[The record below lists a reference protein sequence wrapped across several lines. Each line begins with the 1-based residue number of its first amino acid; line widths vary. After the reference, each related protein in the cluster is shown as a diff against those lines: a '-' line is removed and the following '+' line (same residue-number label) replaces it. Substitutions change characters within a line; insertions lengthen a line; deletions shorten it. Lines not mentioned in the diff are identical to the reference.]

1 MSEGATIV
9 LLIAAVA
16 VVLLLTAGMVA
27 LLKLAVHVRR
37 LAATSADLAAAQSK
51 RTPSQPPRRA
61 TSTYGE
67 PTLSELVLA
76 GMRPSIFPANG
87 GRFIVLPIS
96 SKKHVKPG
104 DPQVVSCENESMVSF
119 FPTRLVV
126 ANADYWHV
134 YDISV
139 GGKSQFS
146 DKAGLPGGHFA
157 EDVVDAWSAVDELKP
172 GLSVSLRVGYGGG
185 EPEGRVF
192 VAAIMGYEDEIWS
205 RAIVAARKTTK
216 PMFRK
221 AT

>member
-1 MSEGATIV
+1 MIEVV
-9 LLIAAVA
+9 LVVA
-16 VVLLLTAGMVA
+16 VIAIVILLAAGMVA
-27 LLKLAVHVRR
+27 LVKLTAHVRR
-37 LAATSADLAAAQSK
+37 LAAASADLAAAQARQS
-51 RTPSQPPRRA
+51 PSQPPRRA

-96 SKKHVKPG
+96 SRQKVKAG

-134 YDISV
+134 YDIAV
-139 GGKSQFS
+139 GDKSQFS
-146 DKAGLPGGHFA
+146 DKAGLPGSYFA

-172 GLSVSLRVGYGGG
+172 GLSVSLRVGYAGQ
-185 EPEGRVF
+185 EADGRVF